1 MGNVRL
7 MVNLQLMPYSLPILL
22 IEQGNKISNSFHPT
36 AIIHKSSSIGS
47 NVKIGP
53 YSVIEED
60 VIIGDNSEIGNFV
73 TICPDTIIGEDCK
86 ILHCSSIGEIPQ
98 DLKFEGERT
107 KTIIGDRTRI
117 REYVTINRGTK
128 ALGQTKVGSDCLL
141 MASSHIAHDCIVG
154 DHVIMSNLSTLGGH
168 VEVGEWAVLGGGVLV
183 HQFTKIGPHA
193 FIGGGFRAVQDVPP
207 FILAAD
213 HPLTYKGVNLV
224 GLKRRGFSK
233 EERKS
238 IKQIYNLYFKS
249 GLNRKDAMEKIKA
262 EISTSTVRDQV
273 VEFIQTSDR
282 GII

>member
-1 MGNVRL
+1 
-7 MVNLQLMPYSLPILL
+7 MPYSLPILL
-22 IEQGNKISNSFHPT
+22 TEQGNKISNLFHPT
-36 AIIHKSSSIGS
+36 AIIHKSSSIGA

-60 VIIGDNSEIGNFV
+60 VIIGDNSKIGNFV

-233 EERKS
+233 EEMKS

-249 GLNRKDAMEKIKA
+249 GLNRKDALEKIKA

-273 VEFIQTSDR
+273 LEFIQKSDR